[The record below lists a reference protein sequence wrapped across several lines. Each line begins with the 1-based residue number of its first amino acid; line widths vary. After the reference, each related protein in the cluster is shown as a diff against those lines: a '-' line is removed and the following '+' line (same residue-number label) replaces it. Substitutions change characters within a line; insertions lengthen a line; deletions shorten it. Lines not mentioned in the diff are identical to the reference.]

1 MGKGRKVKTD
11 GYSGDSRNSGL
22 YVNTLKTLDKISKLK
37 MGPQLELRL
46 RGVLVPLLLKLY
58 APNNYDQ
65 ANTLV
70 ITGAPRAGTTWLA
83 ELVNTIPGSSILFEP
98 LHLGRVPEA
107 RKAGF
112 KWETIVHRGT
122 SWPEGE
128 KFLREVFLGRV
139 RNYWTM
145 SHVSLAQACQTKL
158 WIVKFVRA
166 NMMLD
171 WLAHTFPVRPPAL
184 IIRHPCAS
192 IASYLQKGWALP
204 VRAPSDH
211 EFFLIYPHLRGVCE
225 GLETAEEF
233 IAVAWCME
241 YYMPLLVP
249 PPLPFHLVCYERLV
263 RSGLEELE
271 KLFAVWELPLSEEI
285 ESRLRMPSMTTATFS
300 QLSKG
305 KDPLTGWQRYFS
317 QEQSQRILAVVKAF
331 GLDFYNENPE
341 PDYDRLYS
349 SSPVR
354 PQKVR
359 GEI

>member
-1 MGKGRKVKTD
+1 
-11 GYSGDSRNSGL
+11 
-22 YVNTLKTLDKISKLK
+22 
-37 MGPQLELRL
+37 MGPQLELRV
-46 RGVLVPLLLKLY
+46 RGLLVPLLLKFFG
-58 APNNYDQ
+58 PQDYDP

-98 LHLGRVPEA
+98 LHLGHVPEA

-112 KWETIVHRGT
+112 KWETIVERGS

-139 RNYWTM
+139 RNSWTM
-145 SHVSLAQACQTKL
+145 SHVSLKQAYRTKL

-171 WLAHTFPVRPPAL
+171 WLAHTFPIRPPAL

-192 IASYLQKGWALP
+192 IASYLQKGWARP
-204 VRAPSDH
+204 VGPPSDH
-211 EFFLIYPHLRGVCE
+211 EFFRIHPHLRGVCD
-225 GLETAEEF
+225 GLETVEEF

-241 YYMPLLVP
+241 YYMALLVP

-263 RSGLEELE
+263 RSGVEELS
-271 KLFAVWELPLSEEI
+271 KLFAAWDLPLPEEAKK
-285 ESRLRMPSMTTATFS
+285 RLYKPSMTTAAFS
-300 QLSKG
+300 QVSKG
-305 KDPLTGWQRYFS
+305 KDPLAGWQRYFGP
-317 QEQSQRILAVVKAF
+317 EQSQRILAVVKAF

-349 SSPVR
+349 ASPVR
-354 PQKVR
+354 HAGRTERV
-359 GEI
+359 